1 MARTTRNYE
10 TVGWQDGTVL
20 QPAKVTVQGTE
31 YEVTPQ
37 VESGTTPVNA
47 NNLRHMD
54 NEIQRIVEED
64 IPSVL
69 DVELIAVSDTAPSE
83 FSTGDK
89 YYNTEDKKI
98 YTATS
103 SAWENAETPEEGISY
118 IVFET
123 QTSYAWNGTD
133 LISVG
138 GGSGSSDIII
148 IGDETEATEDTKVII
163 EDEDLD
169 FQPEEIVNEESNSTQ
184 KGYSAK
190 YTNDRNT
197 YSTNEVFTGKYW
209 IDGKKIYRKVITIT
223 LSNNFTQLISN
234 VNSLTNYIIKVKQS
248 DGTIRP
254 YTYFSNVD
262 LALTSS
268 NIAQIRTTST
278 SGAYGFECTITI
290 EYTKESE

>member
-148 IGDETEATEDTKVII
+148 IGDESEATEDTKLLVDTSGTTDTLKYKDNNTFTELQIKA
-163 EDEDLD
+163 
-169 FQPEEIVNEESNSTQ
+169 FPES
-184 KGYSAK
+184 
-190 YTNDRNT
+190 
-197 YSTNEVFTGKYW
+197 YSTDEVKTNKTW
-209 IDGKKIYRKVITIT
+209 VDGKPIYRK
-223 LSNNFTQLISN
+223 SFNGNFNDSQDIL
-234 VNSLTNYIIKVKQS
+234 
-248 DGTIRP
+248 
-254 YTYFSNVD
+254 SNVD
-262 LALTSS
+262 KIISVYGQAFVGDTYRVIPYYEIYNNASYIGTLKLR
-268 NIAQIRTTST
+268 NNVVST
-278 SGAYGFECTITI
+278 SLIQAGTTMTNTPCFFTI
-290 EYTKESE
+290 EYAKTID